1 MMGNE
6 IIRYIIVAALVV
18 TFIIMSRYLVP
29 LIKSKI
35 GNDKF
40 TELTEWVKFAVL
52 TAEQVLTASTG
63 EQKKEYVISFI
74 DELLEENKIN
84 ITAEQL
90 DVLIESA
97 VKEMNIA
104 QNKIKKIETMTATEE
119 SK

>member
-1 MMGNE
+1 MSNE
-6 IIRYIIVAALVV
+6 IIRYIIEAALVII
-18 TFIIMSRYLVP
+18 FIIMSRYLVP

-40 TELTEWVKFAVL
+40 TELAEWVKFAVL

-104 QNKIKKIETMTATEE
+104 QNKIKTKKTSEE
-119 SK
+119 EE

>member
-1 MMGNE
+1 MDNE
-6 IIRYIIVAALVV
+6 LIKYIVEGIIALVLIIV
-18 TFIIMSRYLVP
+18 SGYLIP
-29 LIKSKI
+29 LIKNKIGDDQFSKI
-35 GNDKF
+35 S
-40 TELTEWVKFAVL
+40 EWVKFAVL
-52 TAEQVLTASTG
+52 RAEQVLTAETG

-74 DELLEENKIN
+74 DEVLKENKIN

-104 QNKIKKIETMTATEE
+104 QNKIKKIETVAATEE